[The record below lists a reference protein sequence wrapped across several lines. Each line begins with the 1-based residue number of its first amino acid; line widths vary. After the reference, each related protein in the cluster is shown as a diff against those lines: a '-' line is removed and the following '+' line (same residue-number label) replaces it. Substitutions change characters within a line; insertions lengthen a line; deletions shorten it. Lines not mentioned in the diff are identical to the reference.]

1 MLESMLGPDT
11 MKKIMVYMMGSAF
24 IMLAFVGMVM
34 IIYTSIVPTFH
45 AHLWPALIS
54 VDCAGAWFVAK
65 SKGLKMGL
73 AGVAF
78 LAGLWILL
86 NSIIYGAFSNRC
98 APRHLWLSFR
108 NYGSPEVIRLD
119 KRLLF
124 LNKKLS
130 SIYAGG
136 FFISTDRLYKGAHL
150 DYRKGSSLS
159 KLQP

>member
-73 AGVAF
+73 AGIAF

-86 NSIIYGAFSNRC
+86 NSIMGWI
-98 APRHLWLSFR
+98 AP
-108 NYGSPEVIRLD
+108 PEG
-119 KRLLF
+119 
-124 LNKKLS
+124 S
-130 SIYAGG
+130 SIAEL
-136 FFISTDRLYKGAHL
+136 FTTPNMALSATGAL
-150 DYRKGSSLS
+150 LVICGSLLGIMGAQ
-159 KLQP
+159 K

>member
-73 AGVAF
+73 AGIAF

-86 NSIIYGAFSNRC
+86 NSIMGWIAPPEGSWIADLITTPDMALSATGALLVIC
-98 APRHLWLSFR
+98 
-108 NYGSPEVIRLD
+108 GS
-119 KRLLF
+119 LLG
-124 LNKKLS
+124 
-130 SIYAGG
+130 IM
-136 FFISTDRLYKGAHL
+136 GAQ
-150 DYRKGSSLS
+150 K
-159 KLQP
+159 

>member
-73 AGVAF
+73 AGIAF

-86 NSIIYGAFSNRC
+86 NSIMGWI
-98 APRHLWLSFR
+98 AP
-108 NYGSPEVIRLD
+108 PEG
-119 KRLLF
+119 
-124 LNKKLS
+124 S
-130 SIYAGG
+130 SIAELL
-136 FFISTDRLYKGAHL
+136 STPNMALSATGAL
-150 DYRKGSSLS
+150 LVICGSLLGIMGAQ
-159 KLQP
+159 K

>member
-73 AGVAF
+73 AGIAF

-86 NSIIYGAFSNRC
+86 NSIMGWI
-98 APRHLWLSFR
+98 AP
-108 NYGSPEVIRLD
+108 PEG
-119 KRLLF
+119 
-124 LNKKLS
+124 S
-130 SIYAGG
+130 SIAELLTTPNMAL
-136 FFISTDRLYKGAHL
+136 SATGAL
-150 DYRKGSSLS
+150 LVICGSLLGIMGAQ
-159 KLQP
+159 K